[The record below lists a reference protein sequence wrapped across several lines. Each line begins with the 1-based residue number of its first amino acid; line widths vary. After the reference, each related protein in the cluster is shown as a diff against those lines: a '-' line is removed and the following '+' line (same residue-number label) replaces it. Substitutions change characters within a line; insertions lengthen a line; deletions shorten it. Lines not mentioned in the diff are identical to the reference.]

1 MNMYSLLQSKG
12 GKVTM
17 QQVENSFAGNICR
30 CTGYRPILDAFKSLT
45 TDSCSTDIED
55 LTLSMCHSNKNG
67 RQCSIEGKCER
78 KCHLKPNISLEICA
92 DDGKMWL
99 RPVDLSDLLKMLT
112 TQTIKSEYMLVAGN
126 TAHGKI
132 QCSRLKFQDETLNVE
147 FIHSRCL

>member
-17 QQVENSFAGNICR
+17 QQVENSFGGNICR

-55 LTLSMCHSNKNG
+55 LSLDLCQLDGNGSRCSMK
-67 RQCSIEGKCER
+67 GKCER
-78 KCHLKPNISLEICA
+78 KCHRNPSLSLEICA

-99 RPVDLSDLLKMLT
+99 RPANLSDLLKMLT
-112 TQTIKSEYMLVAGN
+112 TQTMKSEYMLVAGN

-132 QCSRLKFQDETLNVE
+132 QFN
-147 FIHSRCL
+147 